1 MKRLLMLLAAAV
13 VSFNAQAGGDATRG
27 ATLVKTCTACHG
39 ADFNKPIDPSYPKL
53 AGQHPDYLEHA
64 LHAYKRGDAPNGRVN
79 PDHGRAGGRLV
90 RQGHGRHRRL
100 PLQACPARSPP
111 ATGRQSPKSEPL
123 LLGGMIR
130 CFPGGAGQKRDAT
143 PILIILA
150 PR

>member
-79 PDHGRAGGRLV
+79 PIMGAQVAALSDKDMADIAAYLAT
-90 RQGHGRHRRL
+90 L
-100 PLQACPARSPP
+100 PSSL
-111 ATGRQSPKSEPL
+111 ATGHR
-123 LLGGMIR
+123 
-130 CFPGGAGQKRDAT
+130 
-143 PILIILA
+143 
-150 PR
+150 